1 MKFLIDGS
9 PAKVAEKLA
18 MHPSLVVGQLRTPLT
33 SNQHWGGCYA
43 IDNGAFTKFDERSF
57 TALLSR
63 SAPSHCLFVAAPDI
77 PGAAQRTLEL
87 FAQRHRWIGED
98 WPVALVAQDGIESLP
113 IPWDEMDAVF
123 IGGLDPW
130 KDSRASLDVVK
141 TAKIL
146 GKHVHVGRVNT
157 PRRFNRFAEA
167 GADTC
172 DGSGVSRYDWMLE
185 QIAKVHA
192 CDLPLFEQ

>member
-9 PAKVAEKLA
+9 PVKVAEKLA

-33 SNQHWGGCYA
+33 SNQHWGGTYA
-43 IDNGAFTKFDERSF
+43 IDNGAFTCFDERAFVS
-57 TALLSR
+57 LLAR
-63 SAPSHCLFVAAPDI
+63 SEPAQCLFVAAPDV

-87 FAQRHRWIGED
+87 FVQRHRWIGAD

-130 KDSRASLDVVK
+130 KDSRAALDVVR
-141 TAKIL
+141 TAKTL

-157 PRRFNRFAEA
+157 PKRFNRFAEA

-172 DGSGVSRYDWMLE
+172 DGSGVSRYDWMLD
-185 QIAKVHA
+185 QIGKVHA
-192 CDLPLFEQ
+192 SDLPLFEL